1 MPPSAMVMVIRA
13 MARVVWGR
21 VQRVAL
27 SPSAAAFSTSGMATL
42 RVTPPG
48 FFVPS
53 PPSQNL
59 ARSFCCWVRF
69 FLISTASTAAAFN
82 SAPLYA
88 GGGGGRNW
96 ALLVRTQ
103 PFHLPASGSIGGD
116 TTPGAGCQKFLVLVI
131 PAGRLPFHWAPA
143 PSVLP

>member
-1 MPPSAMVMVIRA
+1 MPPSAIVIASSA

-21 VQRVAL
+21 LQRVDRP
-27 SPSAAAFSTSGMATL
+27 PSEAAFSTSGMATL
-42 RVTPPG
+42 SVTPPG

-69 FLISTASTAAAFN
+69 FFTSTASTAAALS
-82 SAPLYA
+82 SALVYA
-88 GGGGGRNW
+88 GGGGGRKA

-103 PFHLPASGSIGGD
+103 PFHLPASGSIGG
-116 TTPGAGCQKFLVLVI
+116 
-131 PAGRLPFHWAPA
+131 
-143 PSVLP
+143 